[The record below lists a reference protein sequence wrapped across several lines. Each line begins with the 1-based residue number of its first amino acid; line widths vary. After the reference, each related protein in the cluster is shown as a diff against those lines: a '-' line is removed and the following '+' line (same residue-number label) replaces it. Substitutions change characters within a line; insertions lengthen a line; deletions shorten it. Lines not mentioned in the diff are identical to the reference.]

1 MLTLRGSLLVLGCLL
16 VSGCGGGALSVLHSR
31 GKPTGDG
38 AAELAVKNASGESI
52 EKLYVAKTEAVD
64 QARET
69 GASPGSAADTALW
82 GDDQLGNAGIAAGST
97 WKALHLAEARYDLLL
112 VAHDH
117 REQLVKHLDLKSG
130 GRYVLEVN
138 DDWAM
143 GR

>member
-1 MLTLRGSLLVLGCLL
+1 MSGLRTAATALALLLL
-16 VSGCGGGALSVLHSR
+16 AGCGGGTLSVLHSR

-38 AAELAVKNASGESI
+38 DAEVAIKNSSGNSI

-64 QARET
+64 HAREA
-69 GASPGSAADTALW
+69 GASPGSSADEALW
-82 GDDQLGNAGIAAGST
+82 GDDQLGNAGIPEGST
-97 WKALHLAEARYDLLL
+97 WKGLHLGAARYDLLL

-117 REQLVKHLDLKSG
+117 REQLVKHVDLKSG

>member
-1 MLTLRGSLLVLGCLL
+1 MSPFHAGRIALVALGL
-16 VSGCGGGALSVLHSR
+16 VACGGSLSVLHSK
-31 GKPTGDG
+31 GKPSGEG
-38 AAELAVKNASGESI
+38 AAELAIKNSSGEGI
-52 EKLYVAKTEAVD
+52 EKLYVAKTAAVD
-64 QARET
+64 NAH
-69 GASPGSAADTALW
+69 ASPGSGADEALW
-82 GDDQLGNAGIAAGST
+82 GDDQLGNAGILDGST
-97 WKALHLAEARYDLLL
+97 FKALHLAADHYDLLL